1 MEGPPSPARTSR
13 RQREAV
19 LRGQE
24 CSAAVLHFLRVVRFT
39 VHTRMTSSTNDNRS
53 YLWPSQYEMIQDKI
67 LELFTSKVDFKEI
80 SKMQRNDAYDF
91 STTICWIR
99 RLEGWLFIRDLDE
112 FALTHSSPPPLTHTH
127 ILKVFAIPYRNSRK
141 LHRNLPLTKPAFPE
155 KKKKTE
161 KINEFNPRWA
171 KVPKRVFHFSGGQA
185 LIFTSG
191 LKRQRNWPEILI
203 TFLWEEGFRNFWLV
217 TTRFCRSFSFIDR
230 VCSDPSEAVYRCSW
244 LLLKSR
250 AKRDSLA
257 RV

>member
-19 LRGQE
+19 PRGQE

-80 SKMQRNDAYDF
+80 LKMQRNDAYDF

-99 RLEGWLFIRDLDE
+99 RLEGWLFIRDLEE
-112 FALTHSSPPPLTHTH
+112 FALTHFSPSPPPLLTHTH

-141 LHRNLPLTKPAFPE
+141 LHRNLPSTRPAFPE
-155 KKKKTE
+155 KKKK
-161 KINEFNPRWA
+161 
-171 KVPKRVFHFSGGQA
+171 
-185 LIFTSG
+185 
-191 LKRQRNWPEILI
+191 RN
-203 TFLWEEGFRNFWLV
+203 RK
-217 TTRFCRSFSFIDR
+217 D
-230 VCSDPSEAVYRCSW
+230 
-244 LLLKSR
+244 
-250 AKRDSLA
+250 
-257 RV
+257 